1 MNRQIFQ
8 KTADLLL
15 WAIFPPCCP
24 ACGRSISRD
33 ECFCPGCMDAFYPA
47 DAGCREGKQLPPE
60 TNLFAAAYYEG
71 SMREAIHRM
80 KFSGH
85 PGNAA
90 ILAPILLQALREGGA
105 AEGRFDLLV
114 PVPSRP
120 KKVRARGYN
129 QSALLARE
137 LSKRTGIPVSETALV
152 KTRDTRAQHDLS
164 AEERQ
169 VNLSGSFRA
178 SESEVSGRRI
188 LLIDDVLT
196 TGATARECIGALRA
210 AGAQSADLLVLAV
223 TSRDGGHDGAGNSV

>member
-8 KTADLLL
+8 KAAGFAPLGHFPALLPRPAGGAYPGMSASAPAAWTPFTRRTRDAGKGNSSRRRQTSL
-15 WAIFPPCCP
+15 PPP
-24 ACGRSISRD
+24 ITKGVCGRPS
-33 ECFCPGCMDAFYPA
+33 
-47 DAGCREGKQLPPE
+47 
-60 TNLFAAAYYEG
+60 T
-71 SMREAIHRM
+71 RM

-85 PGNAA
+85 PGSAA
-90 ILAPILLQALREGGA
+90 TLAPLLLQALREGGA

-169 VNLSGSFRA
+169 VNLSGA
-178 SESEVSGRRI
+178 SGLPKARSPAGGSSSSTMSSPPAPLPESASAHCGRR
-188 LLIDDVLT
+188 
-196 TGATARECIGALRA
+196 ALNPPTFWCWR
-210 AGAQSADLLVLAV
+210 
-223 TSRDGGHDGAGNSV
+223 